1 MTVASNITAML
12 SAIATMATLAIKRE
26 KVLLSPV
33 RILRAMNK
41 GAFKSGNYLALLKY
55 TAPAYLVRGLLLLFL
70 LPACQREATSGENT
84 QQVIEVSAKAE
95 KKEIVVGAARFDTY
109 LPVLKGKS
117 VGMIVNHSS
126 LVGSTH
132 LVDTLLS
139 LGVNVKKIFA
149 PEHGFRGTADAGET
163 VKNNVD
169 TRTGLPVISLYG
181 STKKPGPAELS
192 GLDVVVFDIQDVGAR
207 FYTYIST
214 MSLAMEACAEQGLD
228 FMVLDRPNPNGH
240 YVDGPVLETSFTSF
254 VGMHPVPIVHGMTV
268 GEYAQ
273 MVNGEKWLKGGV
285 QCRLQIVTCENYTH
299 STVYEP
305 PVKPSPNLPD
315 IKSIYLYPSL
325 CFFEGTPLSVG
336 RGTDRPFQLFGAP
349 EYVGKYAFSFTPES
363 KPGAK
368 NPPLLGKRCYGI
380 DLGNK
385 SVDELR
391 NVGFNLEWIIEM
403 YQNFPRKESFFTN
416 FFNTLA
422 GTFTLQQQ
430 IRNNVPIKDIRASW
444 EPALTNYKSM
454 RMRYL
459 LYEE

>member
-1 MTVASNITAML
+1 
-12 SAIATMATLAIKRE
+12 
-26 KVLLSPV
+26 
-33 RILRAMNK
+33 MNK
-41 GAFKSGNYLALLKY
+41 GVFNPGICLASLKY
-55 TAPAYLVRGLLLLFL
+55 TAPAFLVRAMLLFVL
-70 LPACQREATSGENT
+70 LPACQPKANSGENSP
-84 QQVIEVSAKAE
+84 VEVDAIEVTS
-95 KKEIVVGAARFDTY
+95 INQVVVGAARFDTY
-109 LPVLKGKS
+109 LPLLQGKN

-126 LVGSTH
+126 LVGDTH

-139 LGVNVKKIFA
+139 LGIQVKKIFA

-163 VKNNVD
+163 VKNNID

-181 STKKPGPAELS
+181 STKKPGPAELA

-214 MSLAMEACAEQGLD
+214 MSLAMEACAEHGLS
-228 FMVLDRPNPNGH
+228 FLVLDRPNPNGH
-240 YVDGPVLETSFTSF
+240 YVDGPVLEPGFSSF
-254 VGMHPVPIVHGMTV
+254 VGMHPVPVVHGMTV
-268 GEYAQ
+268 GEYAL
-273 MVNGEKWLKGGV
+273 MVNGEKWLKNGLQV
-285 QCRLQIVTCENYTH
+285 QLQIVTCENYTH

-305 PVKPSPNLPD
+305 PVRPSPNLPD

-349 EYVGKYAFSFTPES
+349 EYMGKYNFSFTPES
-363 KPGAK
+363 RPGAK

-385 SVDELR
+385 STEELR
-391 NVGFNLEWIIEM
+391 DVGFNLEWIIEM
-403 YQNFPRKESFFTN
+403 YQHYPRKESFFTN
-416 FFNTLA
+416 FFTTLA
-422 GTFTLQQQ
+422 GTARLAQQ
-430 IRNNVPIKDIRASW
+430 IRSNTPIETIRASW

-454 RMRYL
+454 RMKYL